1 MSPRRTQNT
10 QKNKFVK
17 MVITNS
23 NIIFIHIADITMSS
37 LRALRVLRTK
47 IPMSEVMNEEFVT
60 ITVIGRELKANG

>member
-1 MSPRRTQNT
+1 
-10 QKNKFVK
+10 

-23 NIIFIHIADITMSS
+23 NINFIHIADITMSS
-37 LRALRVLRTK
+37 LRALRALRVLRTK

>member
-1 MSPRRTQNT
+1 
-10 QKNKFVK
+10 

-47 IPMSEVMNEEFVT
+47 IHMSEVMNEEFVT

>member
-1 MSPRRTQNT
+1 
-10 QKNKFVK
+10 

-23 NIIFIHIADITMSS
+23 NINFIHIADITMSS
-37 LRALRVLRTK
+37 LRALRALRTK